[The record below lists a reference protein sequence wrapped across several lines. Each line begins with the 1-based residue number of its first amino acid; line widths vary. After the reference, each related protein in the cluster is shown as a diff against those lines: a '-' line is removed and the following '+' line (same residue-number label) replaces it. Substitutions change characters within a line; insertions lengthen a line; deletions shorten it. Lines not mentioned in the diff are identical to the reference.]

1 MQGFRWFVLEQVK
14 LEMAPH
20 ILLALPDGKTLL
32 AIGPRPGSLTGESA
46 LMVIDLR

>member
-32 AIGPRPGSLTGESA
+32 AIGPRPGSITGESA